1 MIKGLIIQ
9 KAKDTTKAKINRSSQ
24 FHVIVNS
31 NISYKRIQEQPNQKE
46 YLSRLVHKVN
56 EGLESMKTNIKHFYK
71 EGGENPK
78 LKQFSFNLEIGSKR
92 RFIHLDGF
100 LYFEDGF
107 TLLDSKKIQQHFN
120 QALEGFCKGCFV
132 HISFVP
138 DNLKAIEAY
147 SKKDRMNLI

>member
-24 FHVIVNS
+24 FHVVINT

-56 EGLESMKTNIKHFYK
+56 EGLKSMKTNITHFYK
-71 EGGENPK
+71 DGGDNPK
-78 LKQFSFNLEIGSKR
+78 LKQFSFNLEVGPVRK
-92 RFIHLDGF
+92 FIHLDGYI
-100 LYFEDGF
+100 YFDGF
-107 TLLDSKKIQQHFN
+107 THLDSKKIQQHFN
-120 QALEGFCKGCFV
+120 EVLERYCKGCFV

-138 DNLKAIEAY
+138 DNITAVEQY
-147 SKKDRMNLI
+147 SRKDGMTLI